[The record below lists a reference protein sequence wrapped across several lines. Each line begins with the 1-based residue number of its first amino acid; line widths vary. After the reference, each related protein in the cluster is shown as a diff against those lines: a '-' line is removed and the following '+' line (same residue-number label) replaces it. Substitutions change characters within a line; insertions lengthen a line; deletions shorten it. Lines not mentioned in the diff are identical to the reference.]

1 MDLELITQKIKE
13 CQDIKY
19 DLDEV
24 KVKKDFGYKVLEI
37 SFNGNPSSEDQT
49 SLTKILL
56 DLLDE
61 QIEDDCLLEVSS
73 SGKTFDFKI
82 EDLELHVKEYIY
94 VKTLDGELYGDLTK
108 VDENDIT
115 LSFFIKGKPS
125 KKVILKKEITLLR
138 SEVKL

>member
-1 MDLELITQKIKE
+1 VDLELITQKIKE